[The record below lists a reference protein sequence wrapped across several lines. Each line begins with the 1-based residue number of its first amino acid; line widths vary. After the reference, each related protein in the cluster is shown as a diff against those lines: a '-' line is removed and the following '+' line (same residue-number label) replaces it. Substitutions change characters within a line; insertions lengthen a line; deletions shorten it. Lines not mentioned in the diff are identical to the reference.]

1 MKNRKKLL
9 VIALVSVTIILLT
22 GCYKDK
28 TVLLNT
34 GTEVTKIVSLSK
46 DITPIFN
53 TNCSIRG
60 CHNSGGIKPVLT
72 SDRVYNSLINDNYID
87 LNTPEKSDLYL
98 WLIGKESVPMPVGAA
113 NNPSNINQLVLALIK
128 QGAKNN

>member
-1 MKNRKKLL
+1 MKNSIKLW
-9 VIALVSVTIILLT
+9 ALVLAIVTIKLMT

-28 TVLLNT
+28 TVPLNT
-34 GTEVTKIVSLSK
+34 GTEVTKTVSLSK

-53 TNCSIRG
+53 TNCSISG

-87 LNTPEKSDLYL
+87 LNTPEKSDIYL
-98 WLIGKESVPMPVGAA
+98 WLTGKGSVPMPIGAA
-113 NNPSNINQLVLALIK
+113 NNPSNINQLILAWIK
-128 QGAKNN
+128 QGAQNN